1 MNIDIDQSDLVERL
15 KLMLKFKKVSRPKL
29 EKLTGVS
36 SERWASVVNRKVAVR
51 LEEILKVGEIWPM
64 FRHWLIFGEELP
76 ESGQIS
82 PMTEQLAKEYLDD
95 AKDRNDDYFEK
106 ETMLKHVE
114 NLGWGTEITS
124 GVEGIFVS
132 RIKGLTKLY
141 ESGEFAVAYKNER
154 DSKLKRLNRIH
165 QRMMN
170 RETER
175 ILTIEDVKAV
185 EWLNYLSSIAVKQG
199 VFKK

>member
-1 MNIDIDQSDLVERL
+1 MNIDIDKSDLVERL

-124 GVEGIFVS
+124 GVGGIFVS
-132 RIKGLTKLY
+132 RIKGLTQLY
-141 ESGEFAVAYKNER
+141 ESGEFAVAYKNES
-154 DSKLKRLNRIH
+154 DSKLKRLNRKH

-175 ILTIEDVKAV
+175 TLTIEDVKAV

-199 VFKK
+199 VIKK

>member
-1 MNIDIDQSDLVERL
+1 VSSNNYSDVVGRL
-15 KLMLKFKKVSRPKL
+15 KL
-29 EKLTGVS
+29 LTKHKGISKAQLGEVTGIK
-36 SERWASVVNRKVAVR
+36 SERWGNVLTRKVAVR

-95 AKDRNDDYFEK
+95 AKGRNDDYFEK

-124 GVEGIFVS
+124 GVGGIFIS
-132 RIKGLTKLY
+132 RIKGLTQLY

-175 ILTIEDVKAV
+175 TLTIEDVKAV

-199 VFKK
+199 VIKK

>member
-1 MNIDIDQSDLVERL
+1 MSSNNYSDVVERL
-15 KLMLKFKKVSRPKL
+15 KLLTKHKGISKTQL
-29 EKLTGVS
+29 AEATGVK
-36 SERWASVVNRKVAVR
+36 SERWGNVLTRKVAVR
-51 LEEILKVGEIWPM
+51 LEEILKVGEAWPM
-64 FRHWLIFGEELP
+64 YRHWLIFGEELP

-132 RIKGLTKLY
+132 RIKGLTQLY

-175 ILTIEDVKAV
+175 TLTIEDVKAV

-199 VFKK
+199 VIKK